1 MLHEIIKRLNEES
14 WVGAIVEQEYA
25 KKLKEHGLKIRP
37 DLIIHIPFDEKH
49 HKSRREGNFAVIE
62 LKLKCTMAQAAK
74 DYEHIAEMCSKLDY
88 AAGVFV
94 NIGSSE
100 TYYHK
105 YVGINKEK
113 IVAFDV
119 ELLQGKVKL
128 TEYKTSNA

>member
-1 MLHEIIKRLNEES
+1 
-14 WVGAIVEQEYA
+14 
-25 KKLKEHGLKIRP
+25 
-37 DLIIHIPFDEKH
+37 
-49 HKSRREGNFAVIE
+49 
-62 LKLKCTMAQAAK
+62 
-74 DYEHIAEMCSKLDY
+74 MCSKLDY